1 MSKQNP
7 FAAPQVDTSYVA
19 APAHFVI
26 KRQQDGLLLEDMVTL
41 PRFCVCCHRPAQFRQ
56 LYQQHTFWSRFL
68 LQSAPFQ
75 MQFWQCWRHYCVS
88 LLAGLFSLCL
98 NMAALIALFVGFY
111 ADVEW
116 IFFALVFKA
125 LAFLIKKHAH
135 VNGRLC
141 ARLLSED
148 LTYIVTGFNQ
158 RFLARFRESAVET
171 RL

>member
-98 NMAALIALFVGFY
+98 NMAALIA
-111 ADVEW
+111 
-116 IFFALVFKA
+116 
-125 LAFLIKKHAH
+125 FLIKKHAH